1 MIVSGKVSARWGD
14 HAVELGQGS
23 VIGLAEALSG
33 QPFAWDYTALQD
45 LNVRQWP
52 VERAL
57 QQIERAAPLWRALAA
72 HFCAGIAR
80 RQQEALG

>member
-1 MIVSGKVSARWGD
+1 MRWGG
-14 HAVELGQGS
+14 HEVQLGQGS

-33 QPFAWDYTALQD
+33 QAFSWDYRASQD

-57 QQIERAAPLWRALAA
+57 QQIERAEPVWRALLG
-72 HFCAGIAR
+72 HFCMGIAL
-80 RQQEALG
+80 RQREALA

>member
-33 QPFAWDYTALQD
+33 QAFAWDYTALQD

-57 QQIERAAPLWRALAA
+57 QQLERAAPLWRALAA